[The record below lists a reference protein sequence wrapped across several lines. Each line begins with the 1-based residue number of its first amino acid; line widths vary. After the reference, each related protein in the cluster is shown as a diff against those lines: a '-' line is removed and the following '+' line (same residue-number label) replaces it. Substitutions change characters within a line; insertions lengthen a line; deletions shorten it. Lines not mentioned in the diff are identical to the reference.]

1 MKRKPMHKCR
11 YDADGME
18 AGGVM
23 SVQEIGGKGK
33 GNIPEYPGKRAQGH
47 SEGFQESLMQ
57 NLKYQ
62 GQTRDGTEKT
72 EPVPCRN
79 EEKAGVGML
88 GSMAGIRVSAVTR
101 REAVQA
107 AEVRHMSYEE
117 SDHIEIAVTEGYT
130 LKGKLEGSHVYVEA
144 KYDDGRLEAYRVDTG
159 KVQEQ
164 TQHRIEQF
172 AVETAERYS

>member
-1 MKRKPMHKCR
+1 
-11 YDADGME
+11 
-18 AGGVM
+18 M

-33 GNIPEYPGKRAQGH
+33 RSIPDYPNKRTQGH
-47 SEGFQESLMQ
+47 TEVFQESLMQ

-62 GQTRDGTEKT
+62 GRAKDDREKT
-72 EPVPCRN
+72 ELTPCRG
-79 EEKAGVGML
+79 EEKTGVGML

-101 REAVQA
+101 MDAVQA
-107 AEVRHMSYEE
+107 AEVRHMNYEE
-117 SDHIEIAVTEGYT
+117 SDNIEIAVAEGYT
-130 LKGKLEGSHVYVEA
+130 LKGKWEGSHVYVEA

-172 AVETAERYS
+172 AVETVEKMQK